1 MTDFLTRIRDIAMLL
16 PGVTEDTQGGETRF
30 LVESEPFARVT
41 ENGSRVHLCV
51 ADEGTEPHWRD
62 FTLSDDGDWT
72 LVEDRI
78 ARSWELT
85 APTALLE
92 AGGR

>member
-1 MTDFLTRIRDIAMLL
+1 MTDHLSRIRDIAMLL
-16 PGVTEDTQGGETRF
+16 PGTTEEAKDGEACF
-30 LVESEPFARVT
+30 LVEGEAFVRVSTEAATLHVCTADPSNEP
-41 ENGSRVHLCV
+41 CW
-51 ADEGTEPHWRD
+51 ADIP
-62 FTLSDDGDWT
+62 LSGDVDWT

-78 ARSWELT
+78 ARSWELV